1 VVAVPPTQTP
11 FVVVN
16 TLFAVPLTIGFPSGP
31 GFVKVNLGGVEALSS
46 DATKSEEAEN
56 LVTQVDPSVPAA
68 TDATIL
74 LSAREEAMLIVDD
87 V

>member
-1 VVAVPPTQTP
+1 
-11 FVVVN
+11 
-16 TLFAVPLTIGFPSGP
+16 
-31 GFVKVNLGGVEALSS
+31 VKVNLGGVEALRV

-74 LSAREEAMLIVDD
+74 FSAREESMLIVDD

>member
-1 VVAVPPTQTP
+1 
-11 FVVVN
+11 
-16 TLFAVPLTIGFPSGP
+16 
-31 GFVKVNLGGVEALSS
+31 VKFILGGVEALRV
-46 DATKSEEAEN
+46 DATRPEEAEN

-74 LSAREEAMLIVDD
+74 FSAREEAMLIVDD